1 MMDSRTVLWY
11 VVLAAVA
18 CLGVALTTL
27 AYVNTVNFPPSD
39 ATLTKNLA
47 VYSDIIK
54 AAPLGCPSDDVLCDY
69 YMASS
74 GYTVIPSTTVYTYIT
89 TGAITEVIKGGA
101 RLIELDIY
109 SVNNDA
115 VVGLADSKTN
125 NMFTYNTLKFEDCCT
140 TLANTMFSSGTTP
153 GYQNPFVLSLNFHSE
168 DNAFITRCAD
178 VMKMTLRK
186 FMLHS
191 GYSYQRKNLAVEP
204 ICNLMGKLV
213 IISGGNTKGNG
224 MDELVNMSWASSNLR
239 RMTYTEAS
247 QTFDHEE
254 LIEYN
259 KRNITLVVPDMTSS
273 DVKNKNAEIC
283 FSFGCQWV
291 AMNYGSLD
299 NAMELYTGQFISG
312 SFAIKPDPLRYQ
324 PVTYKKPEP
333 QTAAVS
339 FQPKQITSPMYDFTI
354 KSNQ

>member
-1 MMDSRTVLWY
+1 MDSRTVLWY
-11 VVLAAVA
+11 VVLAAIA
-18 CLGVALTTL
+18 CLGVAVTTL
-27 AYVNTVNFPPSD
+27 AYVNMVNFPPSD
-39 ATLTKNLA
+39 ATLTKDLA
-47 VYSDIIK
+47 VYSDIVK
-54 AAPLGCPSDDVLCDY
+54 AAPLGCPSDNVLCDY
-69 YMASS
+69 YMSSS

-89 TGAITEVIKGGA
+89 TDAITEVIKGGA

-109 SVNNDA
+109 SVGGDP

-140 TLANTMFSSGTTP
+140 TLANTMFNSGTTT
-153 GYQNPFVLSLNFHSE
+153 GYANPFVLSLNFHSE

-186 FMLHS
+186 FMLRNE
-191 GYSYQRKNLAVEP
+191 YSYQRKNLAVEP

-213 IISGGNTKGNG
+213 IVSGGNTKGNG
-224 MDELVNMSWASSNLR
+224 MDELVNMSWASSNMR

-259 KRNITLVVPDMTSS
+259 KRNITLVVPDMRSTEL
-273 DVKNKNAEIC
+273 KNKNAEIC
-283 FSFGCQWV
+283 FAYGCQWV
-291 AMNYGSLD
+291 AMNFGSLD
-299 NAMELYTGQFISG
+299 NAMELYTGQFIAS
-312 SFAIKPDPLRYQ
+312 SFAVKPDPLRYK

-333 QTAAVS
+333 QSAGVS
-339 FQPKQITSPMYDFTI
+339 FQPKQITSPMYDFTL

>member
-1 MMDSRTVLWY
+1 MDSHTILWY
-11 VVLAAVA
+11 VVLAAIA

-39 ATLTKNLA
+39 ATLTKDLA
-47 VYSDIIK
+47 VYSDIVK
-54 AAPLGCPSDDVLCDY
+54 ATPLGCPSDDVLCDY

-89 TGAITEVIKGGA
+89 TNAITEVIKGGA

-109 SVNNDA
+109 AVNGDP

-125 NMFTYNTLKFEDCCT
+125 AMFTYNTLKFEDCCT
-140 TLANTMFSSGTTP
+140 TLANTMFNSGTTS
-153 GYQNPFVLSLNFHSE
+153 GYANPFVLSLNFHSE
-168 DNAFITRCAD
+168 DNAFITQCAD
-178 VMKMTLRK
+178 IMKMTLRK
-186 FMLHS
+186 FMLHNE
-191 GYSYQRKNLAVEP
+191 YSYQRKNLAVEP

-213 IISGGNTKGNG
+213 IVSGGNTKGNG
-224 MDELVNMSWASSNLR
+224 MDELVNMSWASSNMR

-259 KRNITLVVPDMTSS
+259 KRNITLVVPDMRSTE
-273 DVKNKNAEIC
+273 VKNKNAEIC
-283 FSFGCQWV
+283 FAYGCQWV

-299 NAMELYTGQFISG
+299 NAMEVYTGQFATS
-312 SFAIKPDPLRYQ
+312 SFAIKPDPLRYH
-324 PVTYKKPEP
+324 PVTYKKPEK
-333 QTAAVS
+333 QSAGVS

>member
-1 MMDSRTVLWY
+1 MDSRTVLWY
-11 VVLAAVA
+11 VVLAAIA
-18 CLGVALTTL
+18 CLGVAMTTL
-27 AYVNTVNFPPSD
+27 AYVNMVNFPPSD
-39 ATLTKNLA
+39 ATLTKDLA
-47 VYSDIIK
+47 VYSDIVK
-54 AAPLGCPSDDVLCDY
+54 AAPLGCPSDNVLCDY
-69 YMASS
+69 YMSSS

-89 TGAITEVIKGGA
+89 TDAITEVIKGGA

-109 SVNNDA
+109 SVGGDP

-140 TLANTMFSSGTTP
+140 TLANTMFNSGTTT
-153 GYQNPFVLSLNFHSE
+153 GYANPFVLSLNFHSE

-186 FMLHS
+186 FMLRNE
-191 GYSYQRKNLAVEP
+191 YSYQRKNLAVEP

-213 IISGGNTKGNG
+213 IVSGGNTKGNG
-224 MDELVNMSWASSNLR
+224 MDELVNMSWASSNMR

-259 KRNITLVVPDMTSS
+259 KRNITLVVPDMRSTEL
-273 DVKNKNAEIC
+273 KNKNAEIC
-283 FSFGCQWV
+283 FAYGCQWV
-291 AMNYGSLD
+291 AMNFGSLD
-299 NAMELYTGQFISG
+299 NAMELYTGQFIAS
-312 SFAIKPDPLRYQ
+312 SFAVKPDPLRYK

-333 QTAAVS
+333 QSAGVS

>member
-47 VYSDIIK
+47 VYSDLVK

-89 TGAITEVIKGGA
+89 TDAITEVIKGGA

-140 TLANTMFSSGTTP
+140 TLANTMFASGTTP

-178 VMKMTLRK
+178 IMKMTLRK

-259 KRNITLVVPDMTSS
+259 KRNITLVVPDMSSS

-333 QTAAVS
+333 QSAAVS